1 MTLPLQL
8 GRQLRE
14 GLREVLRKV
23 LRGGHW
29 AGATSSSCLHVP
41 LLRRWRDAC
50 VPEFQ
55 CVAAP
60 LHPLLPT
67 PLSAAL
73 LRYSTLHEVLRTRI
87 YIQTQQ
93 AYTVHT
99 HTHLWLLAHTRH
111 INRQPIAKCSN
122 SSSSSYPPPYSS
134 SVLTDFSH
142 ENKHIAGCMQV
153 AKMSALCL
161 RPGHTWQRA
170 GSRQG
175 GKGSHEE
182 KGRSG
187 RHRQRVQGWRLAQVL
202 SSGLNVSGCCSMLL
216 LLLS

>member
-1 MTLPLQL
+1 M
-8 GRQLRE
+8 R
-14 GLREVLRKV
+14 
-23 LRGGHW
+23 RGPS
-29 AGATSSSCLHVP
+29 TPPS
-41 LLRRWRDAC
+41 
-50 VPEFQ
+50 
-55 CVAAP
+55 
-60 LHPLLPT
+60 PT

-93 AYTVHT
+93 AHT
-99 HTHLWLLAHTRH
+99 HSWLLAHTRH

-122 SSSSSYPPPYSS
+122 SSSSYPPPDSS
-134 SVLTDFSH
+134 SIPTDFSH

-161 RPGHTWQRA
+161 RPGHTWQREAA
-170 GSRQG
+170 GREGRQG
-175 GKGSHEE
+175 GEEGSHEE

-216 LLLS
+216 LLS